1 MKESYSA
8 NNVLKNFGKNLGFRV
23 YIFDDPQIGPQIKLI
38 DKSKKAEID
47 AILLYGNIICLVG
60 INNGKN
66 KNIYKQ
72 IDKFFEKLDEIDNSS
87 KLDLDLSIS
96 ASDTDQIKDKIES
109 ARKLLKTIKK
119 YLEKTSEGYDLILKK
134 IFFCPNKQVERVERK
149 QNEFIIDKD
158 VFEYFQ
164 EVYNRLSKRI
174 LFNDFMYF
182 LHIKKVDLQ
191 ESGVSRV
198 REPATSNPYKVNRLE
213 LEKEKIITY
222 SFPVKVKE
230 IEDYV
235 TVLRIAQKYNKEG
248 FQRMIKLTRLNKI
261 NKEYLSKHE
270 TFPNNIIIG
279 LSPEVYTQEVD
290 FYNNKKE
297 TIRLFNE
304 YNSLILIDGQHRF
317 FSFVKGGKENRYI
330 LATLVFFKVENKEEA
345 YSLMYNMFYKINKT
359 QERIDPNLSFIL
371 VAKIDPNSDENF
383 WYSVF
388 KRLDKKGFF
397 ANRFSFKEAT
407 LRKGESRKSIISVIT
422 YGGVLKLNKTYKRK
436 GIKVEGLETFYE
448 KNKERNISFAFNLLK
463 NYFDIIEAVLHSQNM
478 KKDVLTPREIG
489 ALIRIIRHFM
499 IKDKD
504 KLRALGSKKEISK
517 STNEEDKEILKYFK
531 DIFDCVP
538 FGEVVA
544 LGYPAS
550 NWAAIEGYI
559 LKKIHKFKLD
569 FGDKNLLSKKGLE
582 VYEDTSWD
590 EIKYQRN
597 SNLV

>member
-8 NNVLKNFGKNLGFRV
+8 NNVLKNFGQNLGFDV
-23 YIFDDPQIGPQIKLI
+23 YVFDDPQNGPQIKLR

-47 AILLYGNIICLVG
+47 AILLYENIICLVG

-66 KNIYKQ
+66 KNIDKQ
-72 IDKFFEKLDEIDNSS
+72 IDEFFEKLDSIDEATLEQNLY
-87 KLDLDLSIS
+87 LDIIAKDR
-96 ASDTDQIKDKIES
+96 DQINDKREL
-109 ARKLLKTIKK
+109 AEGLLNKVKNHIKK
-119 YLEKTSEGYDLILKK
+119 TRNEYDLILKK
-134 IFFCPNKQVERVERK
+134 IFFCPNKQVEIVERK

-164 EVYNRLSKRI
+164 EVSNRLSKRI

-182 LHIKKVDLQ
+182 LHIKKVDL
-191 ESGVSRV
+191 EKKGASRV
-198 REPATSNPYKVNRLE
+198 REPAKSNPYKVNKLE
-213 LEKEKIITY
+213 LEKDKIIMY
-222 SFPVKVKE
+222 SFPVRVEE

-261 NKEYLSKHE
+261 NEDYLSKDE

-279 LSPEVYTQEVD
+279 LNPEVYKKEEE
-290 FYNNKKE
+290 FYDKEKE
-297 TIRLFNE
+297 TITLSLE

-317 FSFVKGGKENRYI
+317 FSFVKGGKEERYI
-330 LATLVFFKVENKEEA
+330 LATLVFFKEKNKKEA
-345 YSLMYNMFYKINKT
+345 YLSMYRMFYKINKT
-359 QERIDPNLSFIL
+359 QEKIDPNLSFIL

-422 YGGVLKLNKTYKRK
+422 YGGALKLNKAYKRK
-436 GIKVEGLETFYE
+436 GIEVEGLETFYGR
-448 KNKERNISFAFNLLK
+448 NKEENINFAFNLLK
-463 NYFDIIEAVLHSQNM
+463 NYFDIIESVLYSQNT

-489 ALIRIIRHFM
+489 ALIRIIKHFM

-504 KLRALGSKKEISK
+504 KLRALGFKKEISK
-517 STNEEDKEILKYFK
+517 STNEEDKEIVKYFK
-531 DIFDCVP
+531 YIFDCVP
-538 FGEVVA
+538 FSEVVT
-544 LGYPAS
+544 LGYSAS

-559 LKKIHKFKLD
+559 LKKIHKCKPD
-569 FGDKNLLSKKGLE
+569 FGNKNLLSKKGLK
-582 VYEDTSWD
+582 VYEDTS
-590 EIKYQRN
+590 
-597 SNLV
+597 

>member
-119 YLEKTSEGYDLILKK
+119 YLEKTSEEYDLILRK

-149 QNEFIIDKD
+149 QNELIIDKD

-164 EVYNRLSKRI
+164 EVSNRLSKRI

-182 LHIKKVDLQ
+182 LHIKKIDL
-191 ESGVSRV
+191 EKKEASRA

-213 LEKEKIITY
+213 LEKDKIILY
-222 SFPVKVKE
+222 SFPVRVEK

-261 NKEYLSKHE
+261 NEDYLRKNE
-270 TFPNNIIIG
+270 TFPNNIIFG
-279 LSPEVYTQEVD
+279 LNPEVYRNGKE
-290 FYNNKKE
+290 FYDKEKE
-297 TIRLFNE
+297 TITLFLE

-317 FSFVKGGKENRYI
+317 FSFVKGGKEKRYI
-330 LATLVFFKVENKEEA
+330 LATLVFFKEKNEKEA
-345 YSLMYNMFYKINKT
+345 YLSMYRMFYKINKT
-359 QERIDPNLSFIL
+359 QEKIDPNLSFIL

-422 YGGVLKLNKTYKRK
+422 YGGVLKLNKAYKRK
-436 GIKVEGLETFYE
+436 GIEVEGLETFYGRNKE
-448 KNKERNISFAFNLLK
+448 KNINFAFNLLK
-463 NYFDIIEAVLHSQNM
+463 NYFDIIESVLYSQNVE
-478 KKDVLTPREIG
+478 KDLLTPREIG
-489 ALIRIIRHFM
+489 ALIRIIKHFM
-499 IKDKD
+499 ITDKD
-504 KLRALGSKKEISK
+504 KLRALGSKKEIGK
-517 STNEEDKEILKYFK
+517 STNEQDKEIVKYFK
-531 DIFDCVP
+531 DILGCIP
-538 FGEVVA
+538 FGDVVK
-544 LGYPAS
+544 LGYSAS

-559 LKKIHKFKLD
+559 LKKIHNTKSN
-569 FGDKNLLSKKGLE
+569 FGNKNLLSKKGLE
-582 VYEDTSWD
+582 VYEDTS
-590 EIKYQRN
+590 
-597 SNLV
+597 